1 MPTPTKWVEGT
12 VVEQKRWTD
21 KLYSLR
27 VSAEIGSFEPGQHA
41 TLALPVNGVLV
52 TRPYSFVNAPKE
64 QPHEFHYTLLP
75 EGPLTARL
83 ARLESRD
90 VVFLAPTAS
99 GLFVLSAIP
108 DAEKLWLLATGTG
121 IAPYLSMLRTETP
134 WRRFQK
140 VVLVHSVRH
149 AEERTYGDAVAEI
162 AKGHA
167 EQFRFVSVTS
177 REEAAGS
184 LPGRISDTIASGSL
198 EKAVGLTLD
207 PKGSQVMICGSPKTI
222 GDIADELKPRGMR
235 RHRRRDPGH
244 ICVENYW

>member
-1 MPTPTKWVEGT
+1 MPTTKWVEGT

-21 KLYSLR
+21 RLFSLR
-27 VSAEIGSFEPGQHA
+27 VTADIGSFEPGQHA
-41 TLALPVNGVLV
+41 TLALPVGGVLV
-52 TRPYSFVNAPKE
+52 SRAYSFVNAPRE
-64 QPHEFHYTLLP
+64 PSHEFHYMLLP
-75 EGPLTARL
+75 EGPLTTRL
-83 ARLESRD
+83 ARLEARD
-90 VVFLAPTAS
+90 VVFLAPTAT

-121 IAPYLSMLRTETP
+121 IAPYLSMLKTETP

-140 VVLVHSVRH
+140 IVLVHSVRH
-149 AEERTYGDAVAEI
+149 ANELTYGDAVADI
-162 AKGHA
+162 AKNHA
-167 EQFRFVSVTS
+167 GQFRFVSLTS

-184 LPGRISDTIASGSL
+184 LAGRISDTIADGRL
-198 EKAVGLTLD
+198 EKSLALTLD

-222 GDIADELKPRGMR
+222 GDITDELKPRGMR

>member
-1 MPTPTKWVEGT
+1 MPAPKWVEGT

-21 KLYSLR
+21 KLFSLR

-41 TLALPVNGVLV
+41 TLALPVGGVLV

-64 QPHEFHYTLLP
+64 QPHEFHYMLLP
-75 EGPLTARL
+75 EGPLTTRL
-83 ARLESRD
+83 ARLEDRD
-90 VVFLAPTAS
+90 VVFLAPTAT

-108 DAEKLWLLATGTG
+108 DAEKLWMLATGTG
-121 IAPYLSMLRTETP
+121 IAPYLSMLRTEVP
-134 WRRFQK
+134 WRRFQH

-149 AEERTYGDAVAEI
+149 ASEITYGEAVAAI
-162 AKGHA
+162 AKERA
-167 EQFRFVSVTS
+167 AQFRYVSLTS

-184 LPGRISDTIASGSL
+184 LPGRISDTIVDGRL
-198 EKAVGLTLD
+198 EKTVGLTLD
-207 PKGSQVMICGSPKTI
+207 PKGAQVMICGSPKTI
-222 GDIADELKPRGMR
+222 GDITEELKPRGMR